1 MSTNKPIYKHE
12 MVWGTV
18 YDTWYEVCV
27 VDVYGQPIKEYMD
40 GVLIIFLLLP
50 LLLKKISLM
59 NVMRLVKIW
68 QRNMASPLNILIADM
83 KKIGRLIKVEA
94 DNDPMTVRNLAIKVE
109 SME

>member
-40 GVLIIFLLLP
+40 GWGVNYIPSTPPPPKEDIF
-50 LLLKKISLM
+50 
-59 NVMRLVKIW
+59 NEC
-68 QRNMASPLNILIADM
+68 NETCED
-83 KKIGRLIKVEA
+83 
-94 DNDPMTVRNLAIKVE
+94 LAEEHGIPTE
-109 SME
+109 HIDCRYEEDW